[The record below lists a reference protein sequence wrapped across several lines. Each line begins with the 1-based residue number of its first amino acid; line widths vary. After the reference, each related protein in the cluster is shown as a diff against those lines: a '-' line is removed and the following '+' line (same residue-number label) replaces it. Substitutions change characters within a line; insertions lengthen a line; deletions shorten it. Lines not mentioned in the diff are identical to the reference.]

1 MRSIRTARDGEQ
13 NPCICI
19 NPTACRA
26 FRVYHLFDLT
36 PKQPCKDSSI
46 FHPLLTFNVPPG
58 FPHHW
63 APPAFWAL
71 TVLNRISG
79 FLEGI
84 FTRMADRQVYSSL
97 CLLPPNPLFFH
108 ATLLHRWPHCSS
120 RYPSTESRATLI
132 LPSCSLPTHY
142 PFSEPM
148 SWLLSR
154 PTASCTTHHLYHCRR
169 FLPEAPGLGSWH
181 PECPFQNQM
190 SPSRSPAKSII
201 DSHSLTKRKF
211 RLHSVILK
219 TVFAPSLPT
228 APLPP
233 HPQQTL
239 PAPSTLDKD
248 PHHHIW
254 TDISPSARNGVLCR
268 FCPELLV

>member
-1 MRSIRTARDGEQ
+1 MSQYLEGGSVQAGSRQGLKVKNDHTTLSVSEDPPGTGSVRSIRTARDGEQ

-26 FRVYHLFDLT
+26 FRVYHLFHLT

-97 CLLPPNPLFFH
+97 CLLPPNPLF
-108 ATLLHRWPHCSS
+108 
-120 RYPSTESRATLI
+120 
-132 LPSCSLPTHY
+132 LPCY
-142 PFSEPM
+142 
-148 SWLLSR
+148 
-154 PTASCTTHHLYHCRR
+154 
-169 FLPEAPGLGSWH
+169 
-181 PECPFQNQM
+181 
-190 SPSRSPAKSII
+190 
-201 DSHSLTKRKF
+201 
-211 RLHSVILK
+211 
-219 TVFAPSLPT
+219 
-228 APLPP
+228 
-233 HPQQTL
+233 
-239 PAPSTLDKD
+239 PAPSVASLFIQVPKFGIQSHPRPALLLTTNSL
-248 PHHHIW
+248 PLLRTNVMSSFQTHGLLHHP
-254 TDISPSARNGVLCR
+254 PSVPL
-268 FCPELLV
+268 PQVPP